1 MRSVSLSRLLHKTSQ
16 RNCCCHSGRGG
27 IITNTMMQ
35 KIYARYRYSL
45 ILLRE
50 LVRTD
55 FKLRYQGSVLGM
67 MWSVLK
73 PLMLFAI
80 MYIVFVRFLK
90 FGANI
95 PHFAVSLLLAQ
106 TLWGFFQ
113 ETASQGMMAIVGRGD
128 LLRKIKFPK
137 YIVVVSSS
145 VSAFIN
151 LAISLVIVALFMLIN
166 GVPLRWTMLIFPI
179 VVVELYIFSLGVAFI
194 LSSMYVK
201 FRDICHIWDV
211 FMQMW
216 FYVTPIIY
224 PISMIANAG
233 TPAMMTIAKVIMLN
247 PLAQIIQDARYTLI
261 GKTDTVWSLIGSGP
275 WSLLK
280 LIPVLSV
287 IAIFVLGVV
296 IFKRASKT
304 FTEEL

>member
-1 MRSVSLSRLLHKTSQ
+1 
-16 RNCCCHSGRGG
+16 
-27 IITNTMMQ
+27 MQ

-80 MYIVFVRFLK
+80 MYVVFVRFLK

-287 IAIFVLGVV
+287 IAIFALGVV

>member
-1 MRSVSLSRLLHKTSQ
+1 
-16 RNCCCHSGRGG
+16 
-27 IITNTMMQ
+27 MQ

-50 LVRTD
+50 LVKTD

-216 FYVTPIIY
+216 FYMTPIIY

-247 PLAQIIQDARYTLI
+247 PMAQIIQDARYTLV

>member
-1 MRSVSLSRLLHKTSQ
+1 
-16 RNCCCHSGRGG
+16 
-27 IITNTMMQ
+27 MQ

-179 VVVELYIFSLGVAFI
+179 VVVELYVFSLGVAFI

-287 IAIFVLGVV
+287 IAIFALGVV